1 MADLHAEAL
10 TLSIGGRCLID
21 DVSVTFVP
29 GELTAIIGENGAG
42 KSTLL
47 RLLSG
52 YRRPDSG
59 TVLLDGRDV
68 AALPP
73 VERARLLGWLPQT
86 LPPALPVT
94 VRDAVAL
101 GRFAHGGAPHQLG
114 ATDAEAV
121 ERALVHCGL
130 KDLADQSTKLLSG
143 GELARVH
150 LARAV
155 AATTSVMLVD
165 EPLAALDPRHRL
177 ETMHMLTGLAE
188 RQGRTLVVVLHDIG
202 LAARFAHRIILMRD
216 GRILADGTPQVV
228 VTPEAIAA
236 GFGVEARIDSSGG
249 WPQPLFVGPVSPV
262 QAVCRTD

>member
-73 VERARLLGWLPQT
+73 MERARLLGWLPQT

-101 GRFAHGGAPHQLG
+101 GRFAHGGSPHQLG
-114 ATDAEAV
+114 TADAEAV
-121 ERALVHCGL
+121 EKA
-130 KDLADQSTKLLSG
+130 LADCSLENMANQSTAALSG

-155 AATTSVMLVD
+155 AATTEVMLVD

-177 ETMHMLTGLAE
+177 GMMQMLTDLAE
-188 RQGRTLVVVLHDIG
+188 RQGRTMVVVVHDIG
-202 LAARFAHRIILMRD
+202 LAARFAHRIVLMRD
-216 GRILADGTPQVV
+216 GRILADGTPQVM

-262 QAVCRTD
+262 QGVCRTD